1 MSDVELGNDKRSEKT
16 AGRMETTRAGVCIS
30 LPLSTQ
36 VELQEV
42 GVSFFF
48 FFHPT
53 KRHTEGDKRGR
64 DGPGDRRETRGGK
77 VSDSVR
83 QRGKGRVIIL
93 CWRRRGKVCVGRIYC
108 MQFH

>member
-48 FFHPT
+48 FSPDEETHRGRQERERWT
-53 KRHTEGDKRGR
+53 GRQEGDTW
-64 DGPGDRRETRGGK
+64 REG
-77 VSDSVR
+77 VR
-83 QRGKGRVIIL
+83 LSEAARER
-93 CWRRRGKVCVGRIYC
+93 
-108 MQFH
+108 

>member
-16 AGRMETTRAGVCIS
+16 AGKMETTRAGICIS

-48 FFHPT
+48 FST
-53 KRHTEGDKRGR
+53 QQRDTQRETERERWTGRQEGDTW
-64 DGPGDRRETRGGK
+64 REG
-77 VSDSVR
+77 VR
-83 QRGKGRVIIL
+83 LSEAARER
-93 CWRRRGKVCVGRIYC
+93 
-108 MQFH
+108 

>member
-16 AGRMETTRAGVCIS
+16 AGKMEPTRAGICIS

-48 FFHPT
+48 FST
-53 KRHTEGDKRGR
+53 QQRDTQRETERERWTGRQEGDTW
-64 DGPGDRRETRGGK
+64 REG
-77 VSDSVR
+77 VR
-83 QRGKGRVIIL
+83 LSEAARER
-93 CWRRRGKVCVGRIYC
+93 
-108 MQFH
+108 